1 MGLVSAI
8 VALCKAVPVLE
19 RLFLGVADAV
29 REAKAK
35 ARYNAKLSDIDD
47 AVDRFRLPDG
57 AGIEWSEDVDRS
69 PGVPGSGDGS
79 TSFHEGS
86 TEKSGGTGVRD

>member
-8 VALCKAVPVLE
+8 VALCKAVPILE

-35 ARYNAKLSDIDD
+35 ARYEAKLDHIDD
-47 AVDRFRLPDG
+47 AFNAFVLPDG
-57 AGIEWSEDVDRS
+57 GVEQRRGVDQPS
-69 PGVPGSGDGS
+69 AVPGGS
-79 TSFHEGS
+79 DKRTGVDE
-86 TEKSGGTGVRD
+86 GGTP

>member
-8 VALCKAVPVLE
+8 VALCKAVPILE

-35 ARYNAKLSDIDD
+35 ARYEAKLDHIDD
-47 AVDRFRLPDG
+47 AFNAFVLPDG
-57 AGIEWSEDVDRS
+57 GVEQRRGVDQ
-69 PGVPGSGDGS
+69 PPAVPGGGDKRAGVD
-79 TSFHEGS
+79 E
-86 TEKSGGTGVRD
+86 GGTP

>member
-8 VALCKAVPVLE
+8 VALCKAVPILE

-35 ARYNAKLSDIDD
+35 ARYEAKLDHID
-47 AVDRFRLPDG
+47 AAMRNASSIGGVLHSTKN
-57 AGIEWSEDVDRS
+57 EWSEDPDRS
-69 PGVPGSGDGS
+69 PPVP
-79 TSFHEGS
+79 EGS
-86 TEKSGGTGVRD
+86 AVRACVD

>member
-8 VALCKAVPVLE
+8 AALCKAVPVLE

-35 ARYNAKLSDIDD
+35 ARYEAKLDHID
-47 AVDRFRLPDG
+47 AAMRSAHWLPDG
-57 AGIEWSEDVDRS
+57 SGTEWSEGVDRS
-69 PGVPGSGDGS
+69 PTVSEGGTLR
-79 TSFHEGS
+79 TSVDEGG
-86 TEKSGGTGVRD
+86 TTQSGGT

>member
-8 VALCKAVPVLE
+8 VALCKAVPILE

-35 ARYNAKLSDIDD
+35 ARYEAKLDHID
-47 AVDRFRLPDG
+47 AAMHNASSIGGVLHTTKN
-57 AGIEWSEDVDRS
+57 EWSEDPDRS
-69 PGVPGSGDGS
+69 PTVPEGVTLRASVD
-79 TSFHEGS
+79 E
-86 TEKSGGTGVRD
+86 GGTS

>member
-8 VALCKAVPVLE
+8 VALCKAVPILE

-35 ARYNAKLSDIDD
+35 ARYEAKLDHID
-47 AVDRFRLPDG
+47 AAMRLAGRLPDG
-57 AGIEWSEDVDRS
+57 AGTEWSEGVDRS
-69 PGVPGSGDGS
+69 PAVPEGVTLRASVD
-79 TSFHEGS
+79 
-86 TEKSGGTGVRD
+86 KGGTSQGG

>member
-8 VALCKAVPVLE
+8 AALCKAVPVLE

-35 ARYNAKLSDIDD
+35 ARFEAKLDHIDD
-47 AVDRFRLPDG
+47 AFNAFVLPDG
-57 AGIEWSEDVDRS
+57 GIAERRGVDQ
-69 PGVPGSGDGS
+69 PPAVPGGS
-79 TSFHEGS
+79 DKRAGVDE
-86 TEKSGGTGVRD
+86 GGTP

>member
-8 VALCKAVPVLE
+8 AALCKAVPILE

-35 ARYNAKLSDIDD
+35 ARYEAKLDHID
-47 AVDRFRLPDG
+47 AAMRLAGRLPDG
-57 AGIEWSEDVDRS
+57 AGTEWSEGVDCA
-69 PGVPGSGDGS
+69 PAI
-79 TSFHEGS
+79 HEGRTIRANLDEGS
-86 TEKSGGTGVRD
+86 IEESRGT

>member
-35 ARYNAKLSDIDD
+35 ARYEAKLDHIDD
-47 AVDRFRLPDG
+47 AFNAFVLPDG
-57 AGIEWSEDVDRS
+57 GVEQRRDVDKPPAVS
-69 PGVPGSGDGS
+69 GSSNKCACMD
-79 TSFHEGS
+79 
-86 TEKSGGTGVRD
+86 KGGTS

>member
-8 VALCKAVPVLE
+8 VALCKAVPILE

-35 ARYNAKLSDIDD
+35 ARYEAKLDHIDD
-47 AVDRFRLPDG
+47 SFNAFVLPDG
-57 AGIEWSEDVDRS
+57 GVEQRRGVDQPS
-69 PGVPGSGDGS
+69 AVPGGS
-79 TSFHEGS
+79 D
-86 TEKSGGTGVRD
+86 KRTGVDKEGTP

>member
-35 ARYNAKLSDIDD
+35 ARYEAKLDHIDA
-47 AVDRFRLPDG
+47 AVDRFRLPDDPRV
-57 AGIEWSEDVDRS
+57 EWSEGTDGTS
-69 PGVPGSGDGS
+69 AVPGGS
-79 TSFHEGS
+79 D
-86 TEKSGGTGVRD
+86 KRTGVDKEGTP

>member
-8 VALCKAVPVLE
+8 VALCKAVPILE

-35 ARYNAKLSDIDD
+35 ARYEAKLDHID
-47 AVDRFRLPDG
+47 AAMRLAGRLPGG
-57 AGIEWSEDVDRS
+57 AGTEWSEDVDRS
-69 PGVPGSGDGS
+69 PTVPEGDTLRAS
-79 TSFHEGS
+79 VD
-86 TEKSGGTGVRD
+86 KGGTSQGG

>member
-8 VALCKAVPVLE
+8 VALCKAVPILE

-35 ARYNAKLSDIDD
+35 ARYEAKLDHIDD
-47 AVDRFRLPDG
+47 AFNAFVLPDG
-57 AGIEWSEDVDRS
+57 GVEQRRGVDQPS
-69 PGVPGSGDGS
+69 AVPGGS
-79 TSFHEGS
+79 D
-86 TEKSGGTGVRD
+86 KRTGVDKVGTP

>member
-8 VALCKAVPVLE
+8 AALCKAVPILE

-35 ARYNAKLSDIDD
+35 AMYEAKLDHIN
-47 AVDRFRLPDG
+47 AAMRTARWLPDG
-57 AGIEWSEDVDRS
+57 SGTEWSEGVDRS
-69 PGVPGSGDGS
+69 PTVSEGGTLRTGVDGSG
-79 TSFHEGS
+79 
-86 TEKSGGTGVRD
+86 TEKSGET